1 MRRLA
6 VFLAILILL
15 PVAATS
21 EDPERTVDISIERK
35 IATYDLGIN
44 GGEVSPDGSKVL
56 IFGEDG
62 YAHLLSAENA
72 DDESTDI
79 RLENETTKSLRA
91 ASWHPGGKSALIVGY
106 EGTVL
111 RFNSSNFA
119 LGEAEGSSSMAG
131 LNINAIH
138 FTAGSSVAYLGTD
151 EGEIWKYYADTFTL
165 LNDEAESRI
174 TDIDCLKNKNICV
187 VGTLNNGIAII
198 DQSDTVNWISN
209 SRQYTWVGIGCED
222 ATMNSCTGFASGLKA
237 ISIEIDILDT
247 SKSEIGM
254 VNVFRSLGG
263 DIISDGQGVDSSSI
277 IALAPLGMVRW
288 NQYTTDSFLMFSNE
302 NATEEDV
309 LLGGD
314 SYAVA
319 WENSEYSGFLVT
331 SQGRIVAFEPASE
344 VDDGG
349 IPNLLVILVALC
361 VPGVFIGLI
370 YWNSPW
376 LQRKYANLFNRKK
389 TGEQ

>member
-331 SQGRIVAFEPASE
+331 SQGRIVAFEPAIE

>member
-237 ISIEIDILDT
+237 ISVEIDILDT

>member
-331 SQGRIVAFEPASE
+331 SQGRIVSFEPASE

-349 IPNLLVILVALC
+349 IPNILVILVALC

>member
-222 ATMNSCTGFASGLKA
+222 ATMNSCSGFASGLKA

>member
-331 SQGRIVAFEPASE
+331 SQGRIVSFEPASE

-370 YWNSPW
+370 YWNSPF

>member
-331 SQGRIVAFEPASE
+331 SQGRIVSFEPASE